1 MSIQQSEAIC
11 KQCGEEIKM
20 DGLEPAWICGYLATC
35 FSKQKRRAYPFE
47 NME

>member
-20 DGLEPAWICGYLATC
+20 DGLEPSLGYADIWQLV
-35 FSKQKRRAYPFE
+35 FSKAKTQSLSL
-47 NME
+47 